1 MPLSLNWLALRLT
14 LAHARQRGGGGGT
27 GDGRGGGSAVPDL
40 GAVHSVSVDILGWR
54 KYIKLPMSLI
64 KYFLIVVFRAP
75 SRTNFRHSI

>member
-14 LAHARQRGGGGGT
+14 LAHARQRGVGT

-54 KYIKLPMSLI
+54 KYIKLPMSVI
-64 KYFLIVVFRAP
+64 I
-75 SRTNFRHSI
+75 SITASNLP